1 MIRRG
6 LLVGTFLICGVST
19 AAIAS
24 SDSAW
29 PLQGQDETSAQ
40 VVVAY
45 QQQCDQW
52 ATESEKQGSE
62 RDSFLS
68 QCMENIGKVWTVG
81 FEADSGE

>member
-1 MIRRG
+1 MMRRV
-6 LLVGTFLICGVST
+6 LLVGTFLVCGVST

-29 PLQGQDETSAQ
+29 PLQGQDESSAQ
-40 VVVAY
+40 VVTAY

-52 ATESEKQGSE
+52 ATENEKLGSE

-68 QCMENIGKVWTVG
+68 QCMENISKVWTVG
-81 FEADSGE
+81 FEPDSGE

>member
-1 MIRRG
+1 MIRRVLFVG
-6 LLVGTFLICGVST
+6 ILLVCGVST

-24 SDSAW
+24 SDSTW
-29 PLQGQDETSAQ
+29 PLQGQDETSPQ
-40 VVVAY
+40 VVAAY

-68 QCMENIGKVWTVG
+68 QCMENISKVWTVG